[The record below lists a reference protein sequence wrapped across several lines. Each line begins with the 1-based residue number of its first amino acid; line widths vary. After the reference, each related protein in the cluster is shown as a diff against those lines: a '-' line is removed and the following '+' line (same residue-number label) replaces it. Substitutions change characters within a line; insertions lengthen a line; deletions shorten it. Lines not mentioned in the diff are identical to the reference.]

1 MARDSQLRAKESHGA
16 ELSQLIMVSPCRWR
30 TAAPDVQSC
39 SWPLPLISC
48 TMGKLDL
55 DSSACLLL
63 DSVAKP
69 FLKAGGLHDEKGTP
83 LSGSAPPAIARHI
96 LVGSIPAVAQP
107 ILQCPATHLSI
118 GYVVS
123 LPTPAHSPSPQHSAP
138 CSGNRAVSQ
147 PSIWFPWHR
156 TSLKFLKIAGML
168 MLLAPLFPTLKQI
181 LPFLYYLAGSFLS
194 LAEGGSLGGRW
205 TSVLSF
211 PVFHS

>member
-1 MARDSQLRAKESHGA
+1 
-16 ELSQLIMVSPCRWR
+16 MVSPCRWG
-30 TAAPDVQSC
+30 TAVPDVQGC
-39 SWPLPLISC
+39 SWPLPMISC

-63 DSVAKP
+63 DSVAKQ
-69 FLKAGGLHDEKGTP
+69 FLKAGGLHDKKGAP
-83 LSGSAPPAIARHI
+83 PSGSAPPAIARHI
-96 LVGSIPAVAQP
+96 LLGSTPLWPSLSSSAQP
-107 ILQCPATHLSI
+107 PII

-123 LPTPAHSPSPQHSAP
+123 PLAPAQSPSAQHSAP
-138 CSGNRAVSQ
+138 CSGSRPVSQ

-181 LPFLYYLAGSFLS
+181 LLFLYYLAGSFLS